1 MIALLPLPLPVPPTV
16 VKLHPL
22 PVLPLPVTR
31 PLPLPMPV
39 LPAVRDA
46 VRVDGDAATGMVQ
59 VLLPEPDDAR
69 ARVAFITAGV
79 RMSASGLCPDHGVI
93 YLLRRPEGGGY
104 AYRWRN

>member
-16 VKLHPL
+16 VKL
-22 PVLPLPVTR
+22 R

-39 LPAVRDA
+39 VAPLCPPMPVLPA

-59 VLLPEPDDAR
+59 VLLLPEPDDAR